1 MEDNSEK
8 VWRPSKKQEKFLSL
22 PDNIFEA
29 LYGGAAGGG
38 KTEVLMMLPLVRGFI
53 NHPRFKG
60 VILRRTF
67 PELDKEVIPRSMEYY
82 KPAGGNYNDQK
93 KCWTFPSGARIF
105 FGHIENESDVRKY
118 DTTEWNY
125 IAFDE
130 LTSFTEFQYIYLS
143 ASRCRSSSLE
153 LPAIVRSGT
162 NPGNI
167 GHGWTKRHFQ
177 IDKVPSLTIIK
188 DKLTGNLRI
197 FVPALLS
204 DNPYID
210 PEYGNRLELLPE
222 SEKRAK
228 KFGDWN
234 AFEGQVFED
243 FRLEPL
249 PGEPSFARHVIPPAT
264 LPSWYP
270 VILAIDWGYRAQ
282 TYALWGAV
290 LPNKQVIGFR
300 EYSCTKTNIKT
311 WAADLNRLSQQDNI
325 VDIVIDPSAKQRRG
339 DEKTIFEQVYEG
351 FSSELGSLL
360 HTADNDRVSGKILC
374 QEFLRWKP
382 RPPKYEAREGYNQ
395 EFANYILRTSGI
407 DAYKKYQTYFQ
418 GDNVEEVL
426 PRWQVM
432 ETCPILIETIPQCVY
447 QKSSSD
453 GKAKE
458 DVAEF
463 DGDDPYD
470 TWRYLLKA
478 VDNYT
483 EGSSREAT
491 KRAKVAGIIESY
503 EETGDINALY
513 MNMRKHELSQR
524 SVRPRRFHSAS
535 MA

>member
-1 MEDNSEK
+1 MEEITEK
-8 VWRPSKKQEKFLSL
+8 VWKPEPKQEKFLSL
-22 PDNIFEA
+22 PDTIFEA

-38 KTEVLMMLPLVRGFI
+38 KTEVLMMLPLVRGFT

-60 VILRRTF
+60 IILRRTF
-67 PELDKEVIPRSMEYY
+67 PELDKEVIPRSHEYY
-82 KPAGGNYNDQK
+82 KPAGGVFNDQK

-143 ASRCRSSSLE
+143 ASRCRSSSPD
-153 LPAIVRSGT
+153 LPAIVRAGT

-204 DNPYID
+204 DNSHID
-210 PEYGNRLELLPE
+210 PEYTNRLELLPE

-243 FRLEPL
+243 FRIEPL
-249 PGEPSFARHVIPPAT
+249 PGEPPEARHVIKEAG

-270 VILAIDWGYRAQ
+270 VILAIDWGFRAMA
-282 TYALWGAV
+282 YAMWVAIA
-290 LPNKQVIGFR
+290 PNGQAIIFR
-300 EYSCTKTNIKT
+300 EYSRKKTLIRE
-311 WAADLNRLSQQDNI
+311 WAADLNRLSQSDNL
-325 VDIVIDPSAKQRRG
+325 VDIVIDPSAKQKRG
-339 DEKTIFEQVYEG
+339 DEKTIFEQVYDS
-351 FSSELGSLL
+351 FSPNLGALL
-360 HTADNDRVSGKILC
+360 RTADNDRIGGKLLC
-374 QEFLRWKP
+374 QEFLRWKT
-382 RPPKYEAREGYNQ
+382 RPPRYEAREGYNQ

-407 DAYKKYQTYFQ
+407 ENYRKYQNYFK
-418 GDNVEEVL
+418 GDEVEEVL
-426 PRWQVM
+426 PRLQIM
-432 ETCPILIETIPQCVY
+432 DNCKLLIETIPQCVY
-447 QKSSSD
+447 ESNTES
-453 GKAKE
+453 GKIKE

-470 TWRYLLKA
+470 TWRYALKA
-478 VDNYT
+478 VDFYT
-483 EGSSREAT
+483 HDSSLEAN
-491 KRAKVAGIIESY
+491 KRAARAGIIESFQ
-503 EETGDINALY
+503 ETKDINTFY
-513 MNMRKHELSQR
+513 MNMKKAELANKESR
-524 SVRPRRFHSAS
+524 IRRYHV
-535 MA
+535 

>member
-1 MEDNSEK
+1 MDENSKE
-8 VWRPSKKQEKFLSL
+8 WRPSKKQEKFLSL
-22 PDNIFEA
+22 PDTIFEA

-143 ASRCRSSSLE
+143 ASRCRTSSPD

-188 DKLTGNLRI
+188 DKLTDNLRI

-210 PEYGNRLELLPE
+210 PEYGNRLELLPD

-234 AFEGQVFED
+234 AYEGQVFED
-243 FRLEPL
+243 FRIEPL
-249 PGEPSFARHVIPPAT
+249 PGEPLTAQHVIPQKEI
-264 LPSWYP
+264 PSWYP
-270 VILAIDWGYRAQ
+270 VILAIDWGFRAMI
-282 TYALWGAV
+282 YAMWGAITPSGQ
-290 LPNKQVIGFR
+290 LIIFR
-300 EYSCTKTNIKT
+300 EYSRKKTLIRE
-311 WAADLNRLSQQDNI
+311 WASDLNRLSQSDNL
-325 VDIVIDPSAKQRRG
+325 VDIVIDPSAKQKRG
-339 DEKTIFEQVYEG
+339 DEKTIFEQVYES
-351 FSSELGSLL
+351 FSPQLGSLL
-360 HTADNDRVSGKILC
+360 HTADNDRIGGKLLC
-374 QEFLRWKP
+374 QEFLRWKV
-382 RPPKYEAREGYNQ
+382 RPPKFEAREGYNQ

-407 DAYKKYQTYFQ
+407 DAYKKYQDYFK
-418 GDNVEEVL
+418 GDDVKEIL
-426 PRWQVM
+426 PRLQIM
-432 ETCPILIETIPQCVY
+432 ETCPILIETIPQCTY
-447 QKSSSD
+447 EKNSENGKS
-453 GKAKE
+453 KE

-470 TWRYLLKA
+470 TWRYLLKG

-483 EGSSREAT
+483 NSVSREFT
-491 KRAKVAGIIESY
+491 KRAARAGIIERF
-503 EETGDINALY
+503 EESGDINALY
-513 MNMRKHELSQR
+513 MNMRKHELGER
-524 SVRPRRFHSAS
+524 SVRSRRYHSANL
-535 MA
+535 A